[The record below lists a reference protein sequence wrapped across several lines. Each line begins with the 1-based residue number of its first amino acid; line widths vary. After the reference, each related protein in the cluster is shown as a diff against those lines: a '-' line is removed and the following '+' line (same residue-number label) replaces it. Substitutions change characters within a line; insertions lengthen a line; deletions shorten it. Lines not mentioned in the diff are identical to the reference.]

1 MQTMTGKNE
10 FSAPRGVAPTG
21 TLRFLDGVSNVRLR
35 SDRDMAELFRARF
48 EGKVPRVEAADGIVT
63 VRYRRGPGGWGG
75 WRRARGEV
83 VLNAMVPWTIH
94 VQGGVSNL
102 DADLTGIRLTALEIG
117 NGVSGLDAALPA
129 PEGDVVAAYRGRCQP
144 PEAAPPDRRRSLG
157 PRGGRSVPDPVR
169 RPADGS
175 RRRRDR
181 LEDPGVRRRRR
192 SLRDPDRGRRQGRL
206 DRRPVAAR
214 TSCAPYGPRPVTAA
228 APHAAAKSRA
238 SATERPDPSANVSP
252 AANASP
258 PP

>member
-1 MQTMTGKNE
+1 MMQTMTGKNE

-129 PEGDVVAAYRGRCQP
+129 PEGDVSLRIGGGVSHLRLHRPTGAAASVHVGGGASQIRFDDLQMGAVGGGIDWKTP
-144 PEAAPPDRRRSLG
+144 AFDDADDRYEIRI
-157 PRGGRSVPDPVR
+157 GG
-169 RPADGS
+169 
-175 RRRRDR
+175 
-181 LEDPGVRRRRR
+181 GVRDV
-192 SLRDPDRGRRQGRL
+192 SID
-206 DRRPVAAR
+206 AR
-214 TSCAPYGPRPVTAA
+214 
-228 APHAAAKSRA
+228 
-238 SATERPDPSANVSP
+238 
-252 AANASP
+252 
-258 PP
+258 